1 MSSASVINPA
11 SPNGT
16 DVPNCLPDLAG
27 EYYINVLAR
36 LHQALRPT
44 TYLEIGTFQGAS
56 LEAARCATIS
66 IDPAFQLASAAPVQ
80 NKPFCGLYQQTSD
93 EFFAT
98 NNPSAILGGP
108 LDLAFLD
115 GMHWCEFLLRD
126 FFNTERFCRPDS
138 VIALHDCLPVEAP
151 MAERN
156 GGLAI
161 TPHRQG
167 WWTGDVWRTLW
178 ALRQYRPDLDITVLD
193 AGPTG
198 LVLITGLDPAS
209 TLLAERE
216 AEIVAAMMAQSLE
229 AIGLPAWHA
238 AQQVQSAT
246 AFGTETMAARFLRG

>member
-1 MSSASVINPA
+1 
-11 SPNGT
+11 
-16 DVPNCLPDLAG
+16 
-27 EYYINVLAR
+27 
-36 LHQALRPT
+36 
-44 TYLEIGTFQGAS
+44 
-56 LEAARCATIS
+56 
-66 IDPAFQLASAAPVQ
+66 
-80 NKPFCGLYQQTSD
+80 
-93 EFFAT
+93 
-98 NNPSAILGGP
+98 
-108 LDLAFLD
+108 
-115 GMHWCEFLLRD
+115 
-126 FFNTERFCRPDS
+126 
-138 VIALHDCLPVEAP
+138 

-238 AQQVQSAT
+238 AQQVPSAPRRWPR
-246 AFGTETMAARFLRG
+246 ASCAADTLGSTRRLVHRLVQ